1 MIDSLGFVAAPLSL
15 FLLSTLPAL
24 HHLPLVPMEK
34 SRPSNPRLCPS
45 HTNTQHVPKSLA
57 SHPSPGCRCSSNSRP
72 WLFPDGMLNSYHLII
87 WVCPNH
93 WLSPRLHLQSPTQL
107 LSPTP
112 TEVTWCTASHPSS
125 VPPSFVCAVQRRSCS
140 SAYVRQLWREPT
152 EAQVLKWQSHLRS
165 YRHFFPTSDMF
176 QTGWDSYLI
185 TLSATP
191 DMSAARLSVRRLVFI
206 FRTPTVSLFSSV
218 RGGSWQ
224 LPDTQGYISYI
235 SDLNLW

>member
-1 MIDSLGFVAAPLSL
+1 MQMLWLIHLGSSPLPCHYFYFPPCL
-15 FLLSTLPAL
+15 PSTISPSSRWK
-24 HHLPLVPMEK
+24 K
-34 SRPSNPRLCPS
+34 SRPSNPRLCRS

-125 VPPSFVCAVQRRSCS
+125 VPPSFVCAVQRRSRS

-165 YRHFFPTSDMF
+165 HRHFFPPPVFSKRTHQTRFRRAETLLSSQTSVC
-176 QTGWDSYLI
+176 QTAGVYLPR
-185 TLSATP
+185 AN
-191 DMSAARLSVRRLVFI
+191 R
-206 FRTPTVSLFSSV
+206 
-218 RGGSWQ
+218 
-224 LPDTQGYISYI
+224 
-235 SDLNLW
+235 